1 MRLAVILVNYNGLRF
16 NEECINS
23 ILRSDWLGEINIY
36 LVDNHST
43 DASMEQ
49 LKSSFSNRKEVNFI
63 YLSQNIGFAAAN
75 NIGIKKSLTE
85 DADFVMILNNDT
97 VIEKDMIKIMVET
110 SLEYPN
116 SIIVPKILFEADKDI
131 LWYAGG
137 FFSRLVWKPKSRGES
152 EKDQGQYDEDTDCD
166 FANGCCMLMP
176 RNMFSRLGF
185 MDESFFLY
193 YEDTEYSLRAK
204 KAGIKIRYSSMA
216 KMYHKVN
223 ASTGGNSSPA
233 CAYYISR
240 NWIMCMR
247 KRMPLLRFVFF
258 FLYYI
263 INRMG
268 CFGVW
273 ALQGK
278 WKMIYAG
285 CLGIC
290 DYMRQ
295 KSGKWSGVQ

>member
-1 MRLAVILVNYNGLRF
+1 M
-16 NEECINS
+16 
-23 ILRSDWLGEINIY
+23 
-36 LVDNHST
+36 
-43 DASMEQ
+43 
-49 LKSSFSNRKEVNFI
+49 
-63 YLSQNIGFAAAN
+63 
-75 NIGIKKSLTE
+75 TE

-116 SIIVPKILFEADKDI
+116 SIIVPKILFEADKRY
-131 LWYAGG
+131 LVVCRRLFHVWYG
-137 FFSRLVWKPKSRGES
+137 SLKVV
-152 EKDQGQYDEDTDCD
+152 EKAKEKIKGQYDEDTDCD

-263 INRMG
+263 IKQNG
-268 CFGVW
+268 LLW
-273 ALQGK
+273 S
-278 WKMIYAG
+278 
-285 CLGIC
+285 LGIARKMENDIC
-290 DYMRQ
+290 RLFGNM
-295 KSGKWSGVQ
+295 

>member
-1 MRLAVILVNYNGLRF
+1 MKLAVILVNYNGLRF

-23 ILRSDWLGEINIY
+23 ILRSDWPGEINIY
-36 LVDNHST
+36 VIDNHST
-43 DASMEQ
+43 DSSMEQ
-49 LKSSFSNRKEVNFI
+49 LKSCFSKRKEVNLI

-75 NIGIKKSLTE
+75 NIGIRKSLAYE
-85 DADFVMILNNDT
+85 ADFVIILNNDT
-97 VIEKDMIKIMVET
+97 VIDKDMIKIMVET
-110 SLEYPN
+110 SLRYPD
-116 SIIVPKILFEADKDI
+116 SIIVPKILYEADKDI

-137 FFSRLVWKPKSRGES
+137 FFSRLVWKPKSRGEN
-152 EKDQGQYDEDTDCD
+152 EKDQGQYDEDSDCD
-166 FANGCCMLMP
+166 YANGCCMLLP
-176 RNMFSRLGF
+176 QKVFISLGF

-204 KAGIKIRYSSMA
+204 KMGIKIRYSSKA
-216 KMYHKVN
+216 RMYHKVN
-223 ASTGGNSSPA
+223 ASTGGNSNPV

-247 KRMPLLRFVFF
+247 KRMPPFRYAIF

-263 INRMG
+263 LNRMA

-278 WKMIYAG
+278 WKMINAG
-285 CLGIC
+285 YFGIY
-290 DYMRQ
+290 DYMRH

>member
-137 FFSRLVWKPKSRGES
+137 FFF
-152 EKDQGQYDEDTDCD
+152 T
-166 FANGCCMLMP
+166 
-176 RNMFSRLGF
+176 
-185 MDESFFLY
+185 
-193 YEDTEYSLRAK
+193 
-204 KAGIKIRYSSMA
+204 
-216 KMYHKVN
+216 
-223 ASTGGNSSPA
+223 
-233 CAYYISR
+233 
-240 NWIMCMR
+240 
-247 KRMPLLRFVFF
+247 
-258 FLYYI
+258 
-263 INRMG
+263 
-268 CFGVW
+268 FGME
-273 ALQGK
+273 A
-278 WKMIYAG
+278 
-285 CLGIC
+285 
-290 DYMRQ
+290 
-295 KSGKWSGVQ
+295 